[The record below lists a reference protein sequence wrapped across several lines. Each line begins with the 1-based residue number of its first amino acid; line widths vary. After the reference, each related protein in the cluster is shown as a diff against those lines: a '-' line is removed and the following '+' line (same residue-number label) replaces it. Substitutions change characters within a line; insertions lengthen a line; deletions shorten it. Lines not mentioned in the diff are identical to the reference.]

1 MSAKQEKNG
10 ISSSKNTKT
19 KSSYYLIH
27 RAITSNS
34 QWPDKDDFLDVI
46 YWGRQILGLILGVI
60 WGVIPLKGF
69 LGLLL
74 FCIVSAVAVYLYA
87 FTFQNVDEE
96 DYGGAWEIVKE
107 GFVTSFAGFLA
118 MWIIIFSGLH
128 FKD

>member
-1 MSAKQEKNG
+1 
-10 ISSSKNTKT
+10 
-19 KSSYYLIH
+19 
-27 RAITSNS
+27 RAFTSNS

-87 FTFQNVDEE
+87 FTFQNVDE

-128 FKD
+128 F